1 MHSKQSTLPSGITD
15 NLAAQPL
22 RGAIV
27 GQGAIGLLAACRLA
41 LAGRPL
47 PLIQRQPTAALAVT
61 FSQQQQDFPLLLC
74 TDISPPL
81 DFLLLPVKAFA
92 VEQALKQYQSLLS
105 PSAVIVL
112 CHNGLG
118 TLDVATSLLKADQ
131 QLWFASTTHGAL
143 KTGPHRLRHTGLG
156 QTIVGP
162 IAGPNANSI
171 AALGVSPIT
180 APLAGSPNRPT
191 GMTLCPQY
199 YQLLDTALGPL
210 QHTDNIL
217 PVLWRK
223 LAINAL
229 INPLTALYQV
239 RNGALADA
247 TFQPLL
253 QQLLD
258 EFLQVANI
266 CGQHFN
272 RAELWASVQQVIEA
286 TAANYSSMQQDVQ
299 QQRQTELA
307 YINGYLLQQAQ
318 VHQLT
323 LPTHQR
329 LVEALQALIDR
340 TKPAPPLTSWSQ

>member
-1 MHSKQSTLPSGITD
+1 MDDKQPASLTGGTD
-15 NLAAQPL
+15 MTTTQQL

-27 GQGAIGLLAACRLA
+27 GQGAIGLLAASRLA
-41 LAGRPL
+41 LAGRPI
-47 PLIQRQPTAALAVT
+47 PLLLRQPSAALAVT
-61 FSQQQQDFPLLLC
+61 FSRQQQDYPLLLT
-74 TDISPPL
+74 TDVSTPL

-118 TLDVATSLLKADQ
+118 TLDSARSLLKADQ

-143 KTGPHRLRHTGLG
+143 KTGPHRFRHTGLG
-156 QTIVGP
+156 QTMVGP
-162 IAGPNANSI
+162 IAGP
-171 AALGVSPIT
+171 V
-180 APLAGSPNRPT
+180 

-239 RNGALADA
+239 RNGGLADA
-247 TFQPLL
+247 AFQPLL
-253 QQLLD
+253 HQLLD
-258 EFLQVANI
+258 EFLQVANVS
-266 CGQHFN
+266 GQHFN

-318 VHQLT
+318 MHQLT

-329 LVEALQALIDR
+329 LVEALQAFIDR
-340 TKPAPPLTSWSQ
+340 AVPAPPLTSWSL

>member
-1 MHSKQSTLPSGITD
+1 MDDKQPALLTGV
-15 NLAAQPL
+15 AALTAALQL

-47 PLIQRQPTAALAVT
+47 PLLLRQSNPALAIT
-61 FSQQQQDFPLLLC
+61 FSRRQQDYPLLLT
-74 TDISPPL
+74 TDVSAPL

-92 VEQALKQYQSLLS
+92 VEQALKQYQALLA

-118 TLDVATSLLKADQ
+118 TLDAAKSLLKAEQ

-143 KTGPHRLRHTGLG
+143 KTGPHRLRHTGWG

-162 IAGPNANSI
+162 IAGP
-171 AALGVSPIT
+171 V
-180 APLAGSPNRPT
+180 
-191 GMTLCPQY
+191 GMTLSPQY
-199 YQLLDTALGPL
+199 AGLLDTALGPV
-210 QHTDNIL
+210 QQTDDIL

-247 TFQPLL
+247 AFQPVLL
-253 QQLLD
+253 KLFD
-258 EFLQVANI
+258 EFLLAAKD
-266 CGQHFN
+266 CGQRFEP
-272 RAELWASVQQVIEA
+272 AALWATVQQVIQA
-286 TAANYSSMQQDVQ
+286 TANNYSSMQQDVQ
-299 QQRQTELA
+299 HRRPTELA

-318 VHQLT
+318 LHQLA

-329 LVEALQALIDR
+329 LVTALQAFIDR
-340 TKPAPPLTSWSQ
+340 GTAAPALTSW

>member
-1 MHSKQSTLPSGITD
+1 MDDKQPALLTGV
-15 NLAAQPL
+15 AALTAALQL

-47 PLIQRQPTAALAVT
+47 PLLQRQPTAALAVT
-61 FSQQQQDFPLLLC
+61 FSQQQQDFPLLIC
-74 TDISPPL
+74 TDVSAPL

-105 PSAVIVL
+105 PNAVIVL

-118 TLDVATSLLKADQ
+118 TLDAAKSLLKAEQ

-143 KTGPHRLRHTGLG
+143 KTGPHRLRHTGWG

-162 IAGPNANSI
+162 IAGP
-171 AALGVSPIT
+171 V
-180 APLAGSPNRPT
+180 
-191 GMTLCPQY
+191 GMTLSPQY
-199 YQLLDTALGPL
+199 ATLLDTALGPL
-210 QHTDNIL
+210 QQTADIL

-239 RNGALADA
+239 RNGALAEA
-247 TFQPLL
+247 AFQPLL
-253 QQLLD
+253 RLLLD
-258 EFLQVANI
+258 EFLQVAAA
-266 CGQHFN
+266 CHQ
-272 RAELWASVQQVIEA
+272 RLSPAELWATVQQVIQA
-286 TAANYSSMQQDVQ
+286 TANNFSSMQQDVQ
-299 QQRQTELA
+299 YRRPTELS

-318 VHQLT
+318 LHQLM

-329 LVEALQALIDR
+329 LVDALQAYIDHGVA
-340 TKPAPPLTSWSQ
+340 APPLASW

>member
-1 MHSKQSTLPSGITD
+1 MSSKQYASAPDLAAGV
-15 NLAAQPL
+15 AAQPL

-47 PLIQRQPTAALAVT
+47 PLLQRQPTAALAVT

-74 TDISPPL
+74 TDVSPPL

-92 VEQALKQYQSLLS
+92 VEQALRQYQPLLS
-105 PSAVIVL
+105 PTAVIVL

-118 TLDVATSLLKADQ
+118 TLDSARSLLKADQ

-156 QTIVGP
+156 QTMVGA
-162 IAGPNANSI
+162 IAGPGI
-171 AALGVSPIT
+171 SPKA
-180 APLAGSPNRPT
+180 APLTGSPAARA
-191 GMTLCPQY
+191 GMTLCPLY
-199 YQLLDTALGPL
+199 YRLLDTALGPL
-210 QHTDNIL
+210 QQTNDIL

-247 TFQPLL
+247 AFQPLL

-258 EFLQVANI
+258 EFVQVASA

-286 TAANYSSMQQDVQ
+286 TAANYSSMQQDVL
-299 QQRQTELA
+299 QRRPTELSF
-307 YINGYLLQQAQ
+307 INGYLLQQAQ

-323 LPTHQR
+323 LPIHQR
-329 LVEALQALIDR
+329 LVAALQAFIDR
-340 TKPAPPLTSWSQ
+340 AEPAPSLTSW

>member
-1 MHSKQSTLPSGITD
+1 MNDKQPALQTGV
-15 NLAAQPL
+15 AAPTAEQPL

-27 GQGAIGLLAACRLA
+27 GQGAIGLLAASRLA

-47 PLIQRQPTAALAVT
+47 PLLLRQSNSALAIT
-61 FSQQQQDFPLLLC
+61 FSRQQQDYPLLLT
-74 TDISPPL
+74 TDVSAPL

-92 VEQALKQYQSLLS
+92 VEQALKQYQARLA
-105 PSAVIVL
+105 PNAVIVL

-118 TLDVATSLLKADQ
+118 TLDAAKSLLQAEQ

-162 IAGPNANSI
+162 IAGPA
-171 AALGVSPIT
+171 
-180 APLAGSPNRPT
+180 
-191 GMTLCPQY
+191 GMTLSPQY
-199 YQLLDTALGPL
+199 AGLLDTALGPL
-210 QHTDNIL
+210 QQTADIL

-247 TFQPLL
+247 AFQPVLL
-253 QQLLD
+253 KLFD
-258 EFLQVANI
+258 EFLLVAKA
-266 CGQHFN
+266 CGQRFTA
-272 RAELWASVQQVIEA
+272 AELWAGVQQVIQA
-286 TAANYSSMQQDVQ
+286 TAVNYSSMQQDVAH
-299 QQRQTELA
+299 RRPTELA

-318 VHQLT
+318 LHQLA
-323 LPTHQR
+323 LPTQQR
-329 LVEALQALIDR
+329 LVAALQAFIDHG
-340 TKPAPPLTSWSQ
+340 TAAPALTSW